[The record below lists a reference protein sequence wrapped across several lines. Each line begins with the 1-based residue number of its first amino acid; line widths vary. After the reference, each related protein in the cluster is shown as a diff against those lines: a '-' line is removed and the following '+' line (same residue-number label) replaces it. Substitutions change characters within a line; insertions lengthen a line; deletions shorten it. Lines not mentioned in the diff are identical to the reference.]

1 MRLPVALSLCMMAA
15 VTLWWAPRLDAVGG
29 SCRPR
34 TLTKDEQLAA
44 ERVLARMRPLLPP
57 APPGW
62 KIDKAD
68 TSDIGSGSCMNG
80 KGTSVPQPVSVMVA
94 RRFRRDSPPPTAP
107 AAPPVAP
114 QPSAPASDPQR
125 QARIKAL
132 EQQIAELQ
140 RQEAAVTADYQ
151 AARRAGDSPA
161 QRAATE
167 KSREIRSAMSI
178 PRKELME
185 LRRAEHQDR
194 EVSNAQLHDR
204 AVAQTQASLANRRVA
219 NVAIYTN
226 SGRALS
232 RASQVIA
239 VAGAAL
245 AITQP
250 GFSTNLLFGNGWTH
264 ARHEAHRAWETGS
277 LSRVQDVNVSLD
289 GNAEVMAAL
298 IRALDMSALNAL
310 IERGQ
315 P

>member
-1 MRLPVALSLCMMAA
+1 MRLPVALSVCVMTA
-15 VTLWWAPRLDAVGG
+15 VTLWWAHPVDAVGG

-34 TLTKDEQLAA
+34 TLTSDEQRAG

-62 KIDKAD
+62 KVDKAD
-68 TSDIGSGSCMNG
+68 TSDIGSGSCMDG

-107 AAPPVAP
+107 GTPPVAP
-114 QPSAPASDPQR
+114 PASAPASDLQR

-132 EQQIAELQ
+132 EQQIADLQ
-140 RQEAAVTADYQ
+140 RQDAAVTAEYQ
-151 AARRAGDSPA
+151 AARRAADSAA

-167 KSREIRSAMSI
+167 RSRQIRSAMDI
-178 PRKELME
+178 PRKELTE
-185 LRRAEHQDR
+185 LRRAEHQER

-204 AVAQTQASLANRRVA
+204 AVAQTQTSLDNRRVA

-232 RASQVIA
+232 RASQVVA
-239 VAGAAL
+239 VAGTAL

-250 GFSTNLLFGNGWTH
+250 GLSTNLLFGNGWTH
-264 ARHEAHRAWETGS
+264 ARHEAHRAWEPGS

-289 GNAEVMAAL
+289 GNADVMAAL
-298 IRALDMSALNAL
+298 VRALDMSALNAL
-310 IERGQ
+310 IERPQ
-315 P
+315 R